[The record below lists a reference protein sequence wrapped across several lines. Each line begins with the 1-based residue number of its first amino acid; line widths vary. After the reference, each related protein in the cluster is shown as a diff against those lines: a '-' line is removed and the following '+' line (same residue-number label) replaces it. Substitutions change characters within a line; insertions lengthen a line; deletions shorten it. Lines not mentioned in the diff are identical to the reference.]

1 MIFDPTQVD
10 WILVA
15 VFVPI
20 FYLEFWLPFVLKRL
34 IFPEWLTRKSGH
46 IFLSVTL
53 AFLPI
58 WMTNLF
64 DFVIIFALL
73 MAIVI
78 ITSLIP
84 QIKMITRVYEGNLR
98 EGEKPLFF
106 SISIALFI
114 VTMFIVLFV
123 FREMEYIIMAAYLA
137 VAIGDGAGEMIGK
150 PLGKIK
156 YKVFV
161 EKSLEGSIAVFVG
174 IARSIAIAFA
184 IYDMMTITNIWK
196 IFVIALIGTGAEAFT
211 YIGLD
216 NITVPISVA
225 VSLYLFMLI

>member
-161 EKSLEGSIAVFVG
+161 EKSLEGSIA
-174 IARSIAIAFA
+174 
-184 IYDMMTITNIWK
+184 
-196 IFVIALIGTGAEAFT
+196 
-211 YIGLD
+211 
-216 NITVPISVA
+216 
-225 VSLYLFMLI
+225 